1 MWYPDFA
8 DRLAAWSDLR
18 SQVETLDPE
27 SALKMINEWWFQSPW
42 SGYYLHWDDQE
53 TWPDPW
59 QLLSENIYCEVAR
72 GLGILYTI
80 SMLERKDLEDAEL
93 VVTEDNYNLV
103 QVGKKKYILNWDNEK
118 IVNTDLVAGKNIKK
132 KLTQSQ
138 VKKQYK

>member
-1 MWYPDFA
+1 MWYSDFA

-18 SQVETLDPE
+18 RQAETLDPE
-27 SALKMINEWWFQSPW
+27 SALKLINEWWFNAPW
-42 SGYYLHWDDQE
+42 AGYYLHWDDQE

>member
-1 MWYPDFA
+1 MWYPDFS

-18 SQVETLDPE
+18 NQAETLDPE
-27 SALKMINEWWFQSPW
+27 SALKLINEWWFRAPW
-42 SGYYLHWDDQE
+42 AGYYLHWDDQE

-80 SMLERKDLEDAEL
+80 SMLEREDLEDAEL
-93 VVTEDNYNLV
+93 VVTDDNYNLV
-103 QVGKKKYILNWDNEK
+103 QVGKKKYILNWDSEK
-118 IVNTDLVAGKNIKK
+118 IVNTDLVASKNIKK